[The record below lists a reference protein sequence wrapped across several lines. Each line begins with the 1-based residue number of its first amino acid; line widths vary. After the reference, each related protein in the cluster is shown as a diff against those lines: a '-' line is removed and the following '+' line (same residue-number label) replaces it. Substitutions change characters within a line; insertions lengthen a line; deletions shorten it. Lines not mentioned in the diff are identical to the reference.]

1 MRPDGVRARAG
12 WVAAV
17 GALAAVP
24 SLVWP
29 TAQAQV
35 RPPDMPGVVQD
46 GSQAVTFQMWSW
58 GRLAS
63 EEFSRDGAVV
73 SGSVAGLL
81 LLGGAILLALVA
93 VVVLVVSRRAA
104 ATPIGAAGI
113 GLALATVGGN
123 VADRVLRG
131 GSFFGQPGVQVEISA
146 TPAGLL
152 EVGSVALLSLALVLL
167 LAGPVRLTAGELRV
181 RFPGR
186 VRSDASAPAS
196 TVPGPAAPVVRDGG
210 LREGRRTAGPA
221 QGVGFSDD

>member
-1 MRPDGVRARAG
+1 MRPVGVRAPAG

-46 GSQAVTFQMWSW
+46 GSQAMTFQMWSW

-63 EEFSRDGAVV
+63 EEFSRDDAVV

-93 VVVLVVSRRAA
+93 GVVLVASRSAA

-131 GSFFGQPGVQVEISA
+131 GAFFGQPGVQVEIGA

-167 LAGPVRLTAGELRV
+167 LAGPVRLTAGELRD

-186 VRSDASAPAS
+186 VRSDAERPCQHG
-196 TVPGPAAPVVRDGG
+196 PGAGRPGRP
-210 LREGRRTAGPA
+210 GRRTA
-221 QGVGFSDD
+221 